1 MILRQAQDKF
11 GLTFIE
17 ILLVITITAA
27 IAGVGVV
34 GLSQLQSVFK
44 LRSAAD
50 VVRGQLQYGREL
62 AIANKDQLSYEIS
75 LSSGTV
81 ILRSN
86 AGEID
91 RFQSPAGVVY
101 SPAAFTWGFMPLTGL
116 LTGCALPCQLTLTI
130 GDNTELVIFQAN
142 GLVN

>member
-1 MILRQAQDKF
+1 MK

-17 ILLVITITAA
+17 ILLVIAITAA
-27 IAGVGVV
+27 ITGAGVV

-50 VVRGQLQYGREL
+50 MIRGQLQYGREL
-62 AIANKDQLSYEIS
+62 AVANKDQLSYEIS

-86 AGEID
+86 VGEID
-91 RFQSPAGVVY
+91 RFQSPTGIVY
-101 SPAAFTWGFMPLTGL
+101 SPSSFTWSFTPLTGQL
-116 LTGCALPCQLTLTI
+116 AGCPLPCELTLTI
-130 GDNTELVIFQAN
+130 GDNTELVIFQTN